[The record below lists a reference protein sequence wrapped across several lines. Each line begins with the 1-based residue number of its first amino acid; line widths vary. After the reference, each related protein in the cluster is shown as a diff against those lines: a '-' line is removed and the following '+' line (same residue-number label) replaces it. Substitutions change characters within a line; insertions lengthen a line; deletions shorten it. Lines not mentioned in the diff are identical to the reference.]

1 MGAVIGSIV
10 GYGLTIILNVMTV
23 RKELKIKINI
33 LKQAVKPAVS
43 SVVMGIFVW
52 IVYKG
57 LYFVLGFIK
66 SAYLVTHYLQL
77 FQFCSEWQYIFI

>member
-43 SVVMGIFVW
+43 SV
-52 IVYKG
+52 
-57 LYFVLGFIK
+57 
-66 SAYLVTHYLQL
+66 
-77 FQFCSEWQYIFI
+77 